1 MEKEDLAATHAATP
15 LGWEVTSLDVD
26 PKASPTICADICS
39 CKPLPK
45 FAPGYFDMIWASPVC
60 TEYSRVLTRRPRRLE
75 EGDRLVLRTL
85 HLIQEL
91 QPRFWKT
98 RPQACSSSAPSW
110 LACLGG
116 MSAIAPTA
124 TPIASSPGSGTTW
137 TGCPSNPCVA
147 LAVTAVSDPEGLVA
161 IPK

>member
-1 MEKEDLAATHAATP
+1 MGRAFEE

-39 CKPLPK
+39 WEPLPK
-45 FAPGYFDMIWASPVC
+45 FAPGYF
-60 TEYSRVLTRRPRRLE
+60 
-75 EGDRLVLRTL
+75 
-85 HLIQEL
+85 
-91 QPRFWKT
+91 
-98 RPQACSSSAPSW
+98 APSW

-124 TPIASSPGSGTTW
+124 TRIASSPGSGATW

-147 LAVTAVSDPEGLVA
+147 LAVTAVSGPEGLVA
-161 IPK
+161 IAK